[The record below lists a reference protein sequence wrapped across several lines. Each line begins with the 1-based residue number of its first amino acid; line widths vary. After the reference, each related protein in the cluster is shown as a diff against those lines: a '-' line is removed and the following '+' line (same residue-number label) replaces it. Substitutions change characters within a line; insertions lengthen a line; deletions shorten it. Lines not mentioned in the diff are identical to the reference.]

1 MTVRKMV
8 PILSKNKLLLLLL
21 LLLLE
26 FVASEAAE
34 AAAAAVVFVAEFLS
48 SELLL
53 FEVKV
58 DIALVL
64 NVNDKGN
71 DGMMLE
77 LLLTAA
83 ADKSQ

>member
-1 MTVRKMV
+1 MV

-34 AAAAAVVFVAEFLS
+34 AEAAAAAAAVVFVAEFLS

-53 FEVKV
+53 FEVKA

>member
-1 MTVRKMV
+1 MV

-26 FVASEAAE
+26 FVAAEAAE
-34 AAAAAVVFVAEFLS
+34 AAEAVVFVAEFLS
-48 SELLL
+48 AELLL
-53 FEVKV
+53 LFKVKV

-64 NVNDKGN
+64 NVSDKGN
-71 DGMMLE
+71 DGMKLE